1 MMEMKIPQQA
11 EQILRRLT
19 EHGYEAYVVGG
30 CVRDALLGRK
40 PEDWD
45 ITTSARPE
53 QVKELFRRTIDTGI
67 AHGTVTVMMD
77 KTGYEVTTYRIDG
90 NYGDGRHPDQVSFT
104 GNLRE
109 DLLRRD
115 FTINAMAYNPDI
127 GLVDEFGGQ
136 KDLEDQVIRC
146 VGNPMERL
154 NEDAL
159 RILRAIRFSAQ
170 LGFDIDG
177 TTVEAMKQ
185 LAPNLSKIS
194 AERIRVELDKT
205 ICAPYPSRLR
215 LAYQCGILKVV
226 LPEFHEMMDF
236 QQNHP
241 RHNDTVGEHCLKAV
255 ENIHI
260 ILDAYGGTERKQLS
274 AYCWCMLLHDVGKL
288 SCRTTDEKGID
299 HFYGHP
305 KESAA
310 LSVKIMRRLKFDND
324 TVYLVRELV
333 YWHDYRFPGKRSGM
347 RRAMNKIG
355 PDLVPLLFSVELA
368 DLYAQS
374 GFGREEGIQKL
385 TEAKALWREII
396 DRNECVTVKDLAV
409 NGKDLI
415 AAGIPAGKQM
425 GQLLAHLLEL
435 VMAEP
440 EKNNRETL
448 IQEALAFLQET
459 DKKN

>member
-1 MMEMKIPQQA
+1 MEMKIPKQA

-30 CVRDALLGRK
+30 CVRDALLGRN

-45 ITTSARPE
+45 ITTSATPW

-77 KTGYEVTTYRIDG
+77 NTGYEVTTYRVDG
-90 NYGDGRHPDQVSFT
+90 DYKDGRHPDQVSFT
-104 GNLRE
+104 GNLKE

-115 FTINAMAYNPDI
+115 FTINAMAYNPDT

-136 KDLEDQVIRC
+136 NDLEEQIIRC
-146 VGNPMERL
+146 VGDPMERL
-154 NEDAL
+154 REDAL

-170 LGFDIDG
+170 LGFDIEDA
-177 TTVEAMKQ
+177 TVEAMKC
-185 LAPNLSKIS
+185 LAPNLQKIS

-205 ICAPYPSRLR
+205 ICAPYPFRLQQ
-215 LAYQCGILKVV
+215 AYQCGVLKEV
-226 LPEFHEMMDF
+226 LPEFHEMMEMP
-236 QQNHP
+236 QNHP
-241 RHNDTVGEHCLKAV
+241 RHNDTVGLHCLKAV

-260 ILDAYGGTERKQLS
+260 ILDAYGETDRKRLS
-274 AYCWCMLLHDVGKL
+274 SYSWCMLLHDVGKL
-288 SCRTTDEKGID
+288 WCRTTDERGID

-310 LSVKIMRRLKFDND
+310 SAKTILRRLKFDND
-324 TVYLVRELV
+324 TVHLVTELV
-333 YWHDYRFPGKRSGM
+333 YWHDYRFPDTPQGM

-355 PDLVPLLFSVELA
+355 PDLVPMLFRVELA

-374 GFGREEGIQKL
+374 GCGREESIHSLMK
-385 TEAKALWREII
+385 AKALWREII

-409 NGKDLI
+409 NGRDLI

-425 GQLLAHLLEL
+425 GELLSHLLSI
-435 VMAEP
+435 VITEP
-440 EKNNRETL
+440 EKNCRETL
-448 IQEALAFLQET
+448 IKEALEYRKET
-459 DKKN
+459 C